1 MLPSFELHDY
11 SGRVV
16 RSSDLEGK
24 ALAVTFLETQCEEVC
39 PLIASH
45 IGAAM
50 QLLQEEERESVAA
63 VAISTHP
70 EDDTPQSVRWFLH
83 DHRAEGR
90 LLYLIGSEIELL
102 PVWTRFHVLPALDSG
117 DANTHSAPVRIFD
130 RSGEWVSTL
139 HAGADLSP
147 ANLAHDLRSAL
158 DE

>member
-1 MLPSFELHDY
+1 MLPTFELRNY
-11 SGRVV
+11 SGEVI

-24 ALAVTFLETQCEEVC
+24 ALAVTFLETQCEEAC

-45 IGAAM
+45 IGAAL
-50 QLLQEEERESVAA
+50 QLLGEEERASVAA

-70 EDDTPQSVRWFLH
+70 EDDTPESVQRFLR
-83 DHRAEGR
+83 DHRAEGP
-90 LLYLIGSEIELL
+90 LLYLVGSERELR
-102 PVWTRFHVLPALDSG
+102 PVWTSFNVLPALDSG

-130 RSGEWVSTL
+130 RSGEWVSAL

-158 DE
+158 GK